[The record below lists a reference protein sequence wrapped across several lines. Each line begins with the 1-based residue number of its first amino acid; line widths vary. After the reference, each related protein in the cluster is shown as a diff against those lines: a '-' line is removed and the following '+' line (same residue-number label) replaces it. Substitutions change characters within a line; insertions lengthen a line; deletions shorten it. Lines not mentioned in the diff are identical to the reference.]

1 MSAFVACRGSRL
13 CLPVIAFVLVAAAPA
28 LAAGDPEPMT
38 VHIDQAKVLKLP
50 ERTATLVVGN
60 PLIAD
65 AVVQPGGM
73 AVVTAKSYGATN
85 FVSLDKAGNTLV
97 EYSVQVVGP
106 EDKTVVVYRGANRET
121 YSCVQNCEQRITV
134 GDVPTYFSGTLTQ
147 VGAMNALAQPK

>member
-1 MSAFVACRGSRL
+1 
-13 CLPVIAFVLVAAAPA
+13 